1 MIDNRMKATR
11 AKPKAIW
18 YAWFPGDYA
27 SKTAT
32 LTLVEHGAYRV
43 LLDHYY
49 QMGGKVLANAT
60 DLLRVCRAFAEAE
73 QAAVAKVLAQFFVER
88 DGYYHHE
95 RADAELEKRAR
106 LSEKRAAAGSVGG
119 KQKVANATNL
129 LGVLLPTTTTTTTIE
144 EREESK
150 PELPVAIATQQTASS
165 GAAPPPSFGKKPPR
179 KKTNG
184 VAMGIDV
191 DTLEGAVADYWN
203 GMAEEVGLPQ
213 VRHMTAAR
221 REKIAARVAEFGG
234 LANFAVQL
242 IDPIPRQPFLLG
254 RNDRKWKCDLDWVL
268 KPENAVKVSEG
279 KYANGHA

>member
-1 MIDNRMKATR
+1 MIDNRMKAIR

-49 QMGGKVLANAT
+49 QMGGSVVANAT

-95 RADAELEKRAR
+95 RADAELAKRALLREKRA
-106 LSEKRAAAGSVGG
+106 EAGSKGG

-129 LGVLLPTTTTTTTIE
+129 LGVCQTQLQLQQQLE
-144 EREESK
+144 EREEFQ
-150 PELPVAIATQQTASS
+150 PQTPVAIATPQ
-165 GAAPPPSFGKKPPR
+165 AAPNGAGAPPSFGKKPP
-179 KKTNG
+179 KKKPSG
-184 VAMGIDV
+184 VSAGIDV

-203 GMAEEVGLPQ
+203 GMACEVGLPQ
-213 VRHMTAAR
+213 VRFMTASR

-234 LANFAVQL
+234 LGNFAAQI
-242 IDPIPRQPFLLG
+242 IDPIPHQPFLLG

-268 KPENAVKVSEG
+268 EPRNAVKVSEG